1 MKEKGRNNMEECSPK
16 ILSEAYKIAS
26 SMYPKGTQI
35 TTEIIDSI
43 IKELKEK
50 K

>member
-1 MKEKGRNNMEECSPK
+1 MEECSPDM
-16 ILSEAYKIAS
+16 LSRALKLAVKRN
-26 SMYPKGTQI
+26 PRGTQI
-35 TTEIIDSI
+35 TTDIIDSI